1 MNEFDEFKIQ
11 VDKFGADFI
20 SELAKQLISADKVA
34 SGKLLKSLNY
44 QVIEVLENLL
54 IKINAEDYLI
64 YVDKGR
70 RPGKQPPKSS
80 IIKWMDVRKIKGR
93 DSKGRFIKKEQ
104 AAFLIAR
111 KIGRDGIKPTN
122 IIKKSLDNILRQKKE
137 ILSKS
142 MSNDLSKLINKI
154 LINK

>member
-1 MNEFDEFKIQ
+1 MSDFIELKAQ

-20 SELAKQLISADKVA
+20 SELAKQLIIADKVA
-34 SGKLLKSLNY
+34 SGKLLRSLNY
-44 QVIEVLENLL
+44 QVVEVLENLL
-54 IKINAEDYLI
+54 IRINAEDYLQ

-70 RPGKQPPKSS
+70 RPGKQPPISP

-93 DSKGRFIKKEQ
+93 DKKGRFIKKEQ

-111 KIGRDGIKPTN
+111 AIGKKGIKPTN
-122 IIKKSLDNILRQKKE
+122 VIKKSIDNILRSKKE
-137 ILSKS
+137 ALSKAAAS
-142 MSNDLSKLINKI
+142 DISKIINKI